1 MWSGERELRYAL
13 YRDGDFVS
21 YENCLAYLQQLPS
34 FLASKHGDYAR
45 GTPLR
50 VVDSRGRVK
59 LILFSSSSSDVDSGS
74 DSKLLYHG
82 ERAYY
87 VKEILDDRIYD
98 SRKEYLIL
106 WDGYDT
112 PTWVPEENV
121 NDVAID
127 VYNRKRRIAE

>member
-1 MWSGERELRYAL
+1 MTL
-13 YRDGDFVS
+13 
-21 YENCLAYLQQLPS
+21 C
-34 FLASKHGDYAR
+34 
-45 GTPLR
+45 
-50 VVDSRGRVK
+50 
-59 LILFSSSSSDVDSGS
+59 SSSSSDGDSGS

-82 ERAYY
+82 ERA
-87 VKEILDDRIYD
+87 KEILDDRIYD

-127 VYNRKRRIAE
+127 VYNQKRRIAE

>member
-1 MWSGERELRYAL
+1 M
-13 YRDGDFVS
+13 
-21 YENCLAYLQQLPS
+21 
-34 FLASKHGDYAR
+34 
-45 GTPLR
+45 
-50 VVDSRGRVK
+50 
-59 LILFSSSSSDVDSGS
+59 ILFPSSSSDGDFGS

-87 VKEILDDRIYD
+87 VKETLDDRIYD
-98 SRKEYLIL
+98 STKECLIL

-127 VYNRKRRIAE
+127 VYNQKRRRTK

>member
-1 MWSGERELRYAL
+1 MIMYINKCPR
-13 YRDGDFVS
+13 F
-21 YENCLAYLQQLPS
+21 LP
-34 FLASKHGDYAR
+34 LNIINGDYAR

-98 SRKEYLIL
+98 STKEYLIL

-121 NDVAID
+121 NDVAVD